1 MEMFLMEISEIISLM
16 VKLRL
21 NLQMEMNIKEMLSK
35 EK

>member
-21 NLQMEMNIKEMLSK
+21 NLPMEMNIKEMLLK

>member
-21 NLQMEMNIKEMLSK
+21 NLLMEMNIKEMLLK

>member
-21 NLQMEMNIKEMLSK
+21 NLQMEMNIKEMLLK